1 MPRMRRHTVR
11 SSRSSVVIGID
22 LGGTNMQIGAVD
34 ARNRIIGRDRRKTQ
48 ARDGCDRVIE
58 RIVEGIHAA
67 CGDANQPELT
77 SASW

>member
-1 MPRMRRHTVR
+1 MRRHTVR

-48 ARDGCDRVIE
+48 GRDGCDRVIE

>member
-1 MPRMRRHTVR
+1 
-11 SSRSSVVIGID
+11 
-22 LGGTNMQIGAVD
+22 MQIGVVD